1 MTNDEKFTCDV
12 KKIKPERKVRESFPL
27 GLKTGLRSEEKI
39 RELGKEAEE

>member
-1 MTNDEKFTCDV
+1 MTNDKKFICDV
-12 KKIKPERKVRESFPL
+12 KKITVERKVRENFHL